1 MSKYRIYALI
11 HGETLPEGKI
21 FECQIKKISFEE
33 QERRKFSPIQSVFS
47 EGEDVDYYKTYVTS
61 LRYVDPVRI
70 KSEYVIICDIEEDK
84 PGDALGGAIKE
95 IDRICRFLSLACLED
110 VKRKF
115 GRNRGSFEPYV
126 YQVNKIYLLDK
137 NGKESAVDY
146 KLESGHMYLPNRPE
160 QTKWRDSG
168 TNQFLDEIYDFHDE
182 IFERALKYL
191 YRSSIGYLVLDSKE
205 KIALDHFKSI
215 EIIVNSLS
223 NKDKFKLRLAEA
235 VSKIGITP
243 EEKKRIEDFWDDR
256 SKYGDIAHPSLFDE
270 VERYP
275 NQFPVPSNARY
286 SGGGFDSIA
295 PSIILKYFQY
305 IKGVFV
311 IDIDEP
317 SNHDG
322 HEIKEGTF
330 SRVYTISLWGT
341 THHNELC
348 FYTTEKDKN
357 RLQNKLKESFAEFY
371 KIPKKSIVEIT
382 REPSEN
388 KGLKR
393 KRFKLRIAN
402 SEINKRKSRENF

>member
-11 HGETLPEGKI
+11 HGETLPEGKM
-21 FECQIKKISFEE
+21 FECEIKKISFEE

-61 LRYVDPVRI
+61 LRYIDPVRI

-84 PGDALGGAIKE
+84 LGDALGGAIKT
-95 IDRICRFLSLACLED
+95 IDRITRFLSLASLED

-115 GRNRGSFEPYV
+115 GRNRGSYEPYV
-126 YQVNKIYLLDK
+126 YQVNKIYLLDE
-137 NGKESAVDY
+137 NGKESDVDY

-160 QTKWRDSG
+160 QTEWRDSG
-168 TNQFLDEIYDFHDE
+168 TNQFLDEIYNFHDE
-182 IFERALKYL
+182 TLERALKYL

-215 EIIVNSLS
+215 EIIVNFLS
-223 NKDKFKLRLAEA
+223 NKDTFKKRLKE
-235 VSKIGITP
+235 VGGTIGITP
-243 EEKKRIEDFWDDR
+243 EEEKRIVDFHDER
-256 SKYGDIAHPSLFDE
+256 SKYGDVAHPSPFDE

-275 NQFPVPSNARY
+275 NQFPVPSNVRY

-295 PSIILKYFQY
+295 ASIILKYFQY
-305 IKGVFV
+305 IKGIF
-311 IDIDEP
+311 IIEIDEP
-317 SNHDG
+317 SNHGG
-322 HEIKEGTF
+322 HETKEGTF

-357 RLQNKLKESFAEFY
+357 RLKSKLKTAFAKHY
-371 KIPKKSIVEIT
+371 KIPEKSIVEIAL
-382 REPSEN
+382 EPSN
-388 KGLKR
+388 NRGLKR
-393 KRFKLRIAN
+393 KRFKLRIN
-402 SEINKRKSRENF
+402 TEI

>member
-1 MSKYRIYALI
+1 MYKYKIYALI

-21 FECQIKKISFEE
+21 FEGEIKKMGFDE
-33 QERRKFSPIQSVFS
+33 QAKRGFAPIQSVFS
-47 EGEDVDYYKTYVTS
+47 EGEMVDYHKTYVTS
-61 LRYVDPVRI
+61 LRYVDPIKI

-84 PGDALGGAIKE
+84 PGDALGGAIKI
-95 IDRICRFLSLACLED
+95 IDRITRFLSLACLED

-137 NGKESAVDY
+137 NGKESDVDY

-160 QTKWRDSG
+160 QTEWRDSG
-168 TNQFLDEIYDFHDE
+168 TNQFLDEIYNFHDE
-182 IFERALKYL
+182 TLERALKYL

-215 EIIVNSLS
+215 EIIVDSLS
-223 NKDKFKLRLAEA
+223 NKDTFKKRLKE
-235 VSKIGITP
+235 VGSKIGITP
-243 EEKKRIEDFWDDR
+243 EEEKRIVDFHDER
-256 SKYGDIAHPSLFDE
+256 SKYGDVAHPSPFDE

-275 NQFPVPSNARY
+275 NQFPIPSNVRY

-295 PSIILKYFQY
+295 ASMILKYFQY
-305 IKGVFV
+305 IKGIF
-311 IDIDEP
+311 IIEIDEP
-317 SNHDG
+317 SNHGG

-330 SRVYTISLWGT
+330 NRVYTISLWGT

-357 RLQNKLKESFAEFY
+357 RLKSKLKTAFTKHY
-371 KIPKKSIVEIT
+371 KIPEKSIVEIAL
-382 REPSEN
+382 EPSN
-388 KGLKR
+388 NRGLKR
-393 KRFKLRIAN
+393 KRFKLRIN
-402 SEINKRKSRENF
+402 TEI